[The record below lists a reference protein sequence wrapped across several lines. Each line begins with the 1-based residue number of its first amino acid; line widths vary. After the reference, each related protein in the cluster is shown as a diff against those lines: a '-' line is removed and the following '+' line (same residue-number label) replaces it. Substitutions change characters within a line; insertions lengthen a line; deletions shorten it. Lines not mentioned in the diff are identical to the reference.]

1 MKTKLSSLAM
11 IVGALLVS
19 APASLL
25 ANVPGPALT
34 SVANKVRHELV
45 MLPYYSIFDNLKYQ
59 VDGSIVTLTGAVTRP
74 SLKTDAGR
82 VVARIPGVS
91 SVVNN
96 IEVLPLSPFD
106 RNIRAAAYR
115 AIYGY
120 GPLQRYALGALP
132 SIHIMVENG
141 RLTLEGV
148 VANQA
153 DKNLANI
160 RANGVFGAFSVQNN
174 LRVEQP
180 PQS

>member
-59 VDGSIVTLTGAVTRP
+59 VDGSTVTLTGAVTRP

-96 IEVLPLSPFD
+96 IEVLHC
-106 RNIRAAAYR
+106 R
-115 AIYGY
+115 
-120 GPLQRYALGALP
+120 P
-132 SIHIMVENG
+132 SIATSAPPPIAPFTATALCSVMRWAHCHRFTSWSKM
-141 RLTLEGV
+141 
-148 VANQA
+148 
-153 DKNLANI
+153 
-160 RANGVFGAFSVQNN
+160 GA
-174 LRVEQP
+174 
-180 PQS
+180 